1 MYSVIR
7 HKLKSLVF
15 SYFSQD
21 LYCKIVRT
29 LAEWE
34 HRDIGNMALTNM
46 NDFIIRV
53 DLKEMYFIWFK
64 RRAFKLL

>member
-1 MYSVIR
+1 MYSVVK

-53 DLKEMYFIWFK
+53 DFF
-64 RRAFKLL
+64 